1 MSPTLRAAAGSD
13 LGQRRSMNQDSA
25 YASSRML
32 AVADG
37 MGGHA
42 FGEVASTVAV
52 RVMAALDAELAS
64 IDLDELDLLDV
75 LARSVSEAGRQLTA
89 LAEENQAL
97 RGTGTTLVVVIVAGL
112 RIYAAHIGDSRVYL
126 LHQGELKRL
135 TRDHTLVQALV
146 DEGSISPEEAADH
159 PRRSVLVRT
168 LQDGSPPDPDLFEI
182 QCHIGDRLL
191 LCSDG
196 VTAVLDDQA
205 IQQVLTDNADPQ
217 DAVQRFIE
225 LANARGGPDNI
236 TAVVADVVEPEA
248 ASAEPVVVGAAA
260 EYS

>member
-1 MSPTLRAAAGSD
+1 MPTLRAAAGSD

-52 RVMAALDAELAS
+52 RVMAALDAELAKV
-64 IDLDELDLLDV
+64 DLGALDV
-75 LARSVSEAGRQLTA
+75 LDTLARTVVAAGQQLTA

-97 RGTGTTLVVVIVAGL
+97 RGTGTTLVVVVVADS

-126 LHQGELKRL
+126 LHDGELRRL

-159 PRRSVLVRT
+159 PRRSVLIRT

-182 QCHIGDRLL
+182 QGEVGDRLL

-196 VTAVLDDQA
+196 VTAVLNDAA
-205 IQQVLTDNADPQ
+205 IRRVLTEETEPQ
-217 DAVQRFIE
+217 AAVARLIE
-225 LANARGGPDNI
+225 LANERGGPDNI
-236 TAVVADVVEPEA
+236 TAVVADIVEDHQGEV
-248 ASAEPVVVGAAA
+248 AEPVVVGAAA